1 MMLRKLSPYLTK
13 LSTSLHLAR
22 RSASFGFS
30 VVAGLVLFP
39 TLAAA
44 NFGNAADLEVFRP
57 SNAVWYSQGQKADD
71 GFSAI
76 KWGSPTDV
84 PVPGDYDGDRVQD
97 AAVWRPE
104 NGTWNILKSS
114 NGLPL
119 YVEWGRTTI
128 HPTGDL
134 SDIPVQA
141 DFDGDGMTDIAV
153 WRPDNGFW
161 YVLKSSTG
169 FDRTQPAIFCWGRLG
184 DVPVAADYDG
194 DGRADHAIFRSW
206 ENRWYI
212 FESRLQ
218 RWNTHVFG
226 RAGEDLL
233 MPADYTGDGKAD
245 TAIYRGGTWRVL
257 NSETGEAE
265 TFEMGFADSVPVPAD
280 YDGDGTTDF
289 AVWRDG
295 TWYIY
300 DSGEPRLRS
309 MRFGKTGDIP
319 VNSLKAK
326 RSIFLVP

>member
-1 MMLRKLSPYLTK
+1 MPNKNSQKFTDLQANRAITLMIALLLSITVFDKFGYAAESE
-13 LSTSLHLAR
+13 LSMYR
-22 RSASFGFS
+22 
-30 VVAGLVLFP
+30 P
-39 TLAAA
+39 A
-44 NFGNAADLEVFRP
+44 N
-57 SNAVWYSQGQKADD
+57 SVWYSQGQEENS
-71 GFSAI
+71 GFSAT
-76 KWGSPTDV
+76 KWGLSTDIV
-84 PVPGDYDGDRVQD
+84 TPGDYDGDGQQD

-104 NGTWNILKSS
+104 NGIWYILKSS

-119 YVEWGRTTI
+119 IIEWGKNTAGGL
-128 HPTGDL
+128 P
-134 SDIPVQA
+134 DIPVQA
-141 DFDGDGMTDIAV
+141 DFDGDNITDVAV

-161 YVLKSSTG
+161 YVLKSSAG
-169 FDRTQPAIFCWGRLG
+169 FDQTQPAIFCWGRLG

-194 DGRADHAIFRSW
+194 DGRADHAIFRSS

-218 RWNTHVFG
+218 SWNTHVFG

-233 MPADYTGDGKAD
+233 VPADYTGDGKAD
-245 TAIYRGGTWRVL
+245 AAIYRGGVWQVL
-257 NSETGEAE
+257 NSESGKAE

-309 MRFGKTGDIP
+309 MRFGKAGDIP
-319 VNSLKAK
+319 TNSLRAK
-326 RSIFLVP
+326 RSIVAVP